1 MSQAVRIV
9 IAGGGI
15 AGILL
20 ATKLGDQLGRSGRAT
35 VTLIDRSPTHIWKP
49 MLHTIAAGTRD
60 VQQQQVIYLAHA
72 RDHGF
77 SYRPGEMCG
86 LDRSA
91 RSVQLAELRT
101 PDG

>member
-1 MSQAVRIV
+1 MTQPARIV
-9 IAGGGI
+9 IVGGGI

-20 ATKLGDQLGRSGRAT
+20 ATKLGDRLGRSGQAD
-35 VTLIDRSPTHIWKP
+35 VTLIDSSPTHIWKP

-77 SYRPGEMCG
+77 TYQPGEMCG
-86 LDRSA
+86 LDR
-91 RSVQLAELRT
+91 RRRQVQLNEIRT
-101 PDG
+101 PR